1 MKKHMKKF
9 LSIFICGI
17 LMFALFGCGEKSK
30 KEKDSDSKQTKQEE
44 ISKNKSNEIKY
55 ATKFKV
61 EYLDNDVKLVTDG
74 ANRKLL
80 LVPKGQ
86 EKPKGYDDANV
97 IKTPIDNVL
106 LCSTVHTSLIRPL
119 DVFDTVNCVTKY
131 DVDQGHIDE
140 INDRMKKGSITYV
153 GKLAALDYELIK
165 SKKPEVAFIISV
177 DEPKIGPKLKELGI
191 PYVVEASSL
200 ENHPLAR
207 MEWTKFMSLFY
218 NKEDV
223 ADKHLQK
230 AEDTVKRIS
239 EKVKGKDKP
248 LVTAGVSYKGKFSVR
263 RGGSYQAK
271 MYDLVGGN
279 YVFKDLESN
288 KSGAFSMTFEDF
300 YAKSINA
307 DVYIYDPSSTTP
319 KSITGFIKQVP
330 IIENMK
336 AIKNEQLWAAQ
347 PWWSQSVDKLDEIM
361 EDLAAIFYPE
371 EFKEHKVKHY
381 YKVEK

>member
-119 DVFDTVNCVTKY
+119 DVFDTVNCVK
-131 DVDQGHIDE
+131 
-140 INDRMKKGSITYV
+140 
-153 GKLAALDYELIK
+153 
-165 SKKPEVAFIISV
+165 
-177 DEPKIGPKLKELGI
+177 
-191 PYVVEASSL
+191 
-200 ENHPLAR
+200 
-207 MEWTKFMSLFY
+207 
-218 NKEDV
+218 
-223 ADKHLQK
+223 
-230 AEDTVKRIS
+230 
-239 EKVKGKDKP
+239 
-248 LVTAGVSYKGKFSVR
+248 
-263 RGGSYQAK
+263 
-271 MYDLVGGN
+271 
-279 YVFKDLESN
+279 
-288 KSGAFSMTFEDF
+288 
-300 YAKSINA
+300 
-307 DVYIYDPSSTTP
+307 
-319 KSITGFIKQVP
+319 
-330 IIENMK
+330 NM
-336 AIKNEQLWAAQ
+336 
-347 PWWSQSVDKLDEIM
+347 M
-361 EDLAAIFYPE
+361 
-371 EFKEHKVKHY
+371 
-381 YKVEK
+381 